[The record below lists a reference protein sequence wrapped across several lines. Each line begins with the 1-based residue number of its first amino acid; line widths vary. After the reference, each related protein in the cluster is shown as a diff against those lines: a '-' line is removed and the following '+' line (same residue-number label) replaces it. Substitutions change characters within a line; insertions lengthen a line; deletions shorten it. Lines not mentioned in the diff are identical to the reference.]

1 MSKTGKNLLIAVSIS
16 VIFLLVF
23 LSLNDFGSALK
34 SLKNAKPIWVLVSLM
49 LCFGVW
55 SFEAL
60 TLRVFSSMR
69 KLGMKF
75 PYLLKITIIGTFFS
89 AITPFATGGQP
100 AQIVFMQKRGYK
112 LGESTGVLVSRFLVY
127 QLAITVVGTLAVF
140 LAYPFIAKRV
150 SNLALLGVFGFLLN
164 SAVLVFLLLFSLNKK
179 ITTKLVKGILK
190 FLKFIKIIKDVDAS
204 MNKALKELELFH
216 DNMKQSMKSPGR
228 FFLAFIFT
236 LCQLLCLVSVP
247 YFVGLALGLSNN
259 YLEVISA
266 QLILFLVVS
275 MIPTPGATGVS
286 EGGYVLFFKPFF
298 ADKIGA
304 GLLMWRVLTYYL
316 NIIVG
321 GLLTAME
328 INRISRTKSH
338 R

>member
-34 SLKNAKPIWVLVSLM
+34 SLKKANPFWIMISLF
-49 LCFGVW
+49 LCLGVW

-69 KLGMKF
+69 KLGIKF
-75 PYLLKITIIGTFFS
+75 PYLFKITVIGTFFS

-112 LGESTGVLVSRFLVY
+112 LGESTGIMVSRFLVY
-127 QLAITVVGTLAVF
+127 QLAITVVGTLAVIF
-140 LAYPFIAKRV
+140 AYPFIAERV

-164 SAVLVFLLLFSLNKK
+164 SAVLFFLLLFSLNKG
-179 ITTKLVKGILK
+179 ITEKLVRGVLR
-190 FLKFIKIIKDVDAS
+190 FLKFIRIIKDVDAS
-204 MNKALKELELFH
+204 MNKAFRELELFH
-216 DNMKQSMKSPGR
+216 DNMKQSMESPKR

-236 LCQLLCLVSVP
+236 LCQISCLVSIP

-259 YLEVISA
+259 YLEVIAA

-304 GLLMWRVLTYYL
+304 GLLLWRVLTYYL

-321 GLLTAME
+321 GLFTALE
-328 INRISRTKSH
+328 ISHLSRPKSH
-338 R
+338 P